1 MGLTHVAVTVRNSR
15 TDNSF
20 TKQFLI
26 DTGATES
33 MAPASDLKKI
43 GIRPVGKKEYEL
55 ASGELVVFEFGLAEI
70 SFMDVITAGQ
80 ILFGPENTEPLLG
93 VIVLESAGL
102 MVDPLSRTLR
112 RLSVLPLKRVAEIT
126 AP

>member
-1 MGLTHVAVTVRNSR
+1 MGLTHVAVTIRNSR
-15 TDNSF
+15 TYDSF
-20 TKQFLI
+20 TKDFLI

-33 MAPASDLKKI
+33 LAPTSDLRKI
-43 GIRPVGKKEYEL
+43 GIRPVGKKEYEI

-93 VIVLESAGL
+93 VIALESAGL
-102 MVDPLSRTLR
+102 MVDPKNQTLR
-112 RLSVLPLKRVAEIT
+112 KLSVRPLKLAAKT
-126 AP
+126 